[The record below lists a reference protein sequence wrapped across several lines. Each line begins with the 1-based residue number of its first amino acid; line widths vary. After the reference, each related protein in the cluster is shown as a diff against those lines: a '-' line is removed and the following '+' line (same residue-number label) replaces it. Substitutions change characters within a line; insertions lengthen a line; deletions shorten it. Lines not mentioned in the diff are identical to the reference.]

1 MRNRVSAQ
9 QARERKKRY
18 INDLEQQLQ
27 DKESELS
34 AVKTKMQ
41 DVTSDNMTLR
51 RLITTM
57 RGANTL
63 PAHPANSSCM
73 PGQAP
78 PASPNRTRRVS
89 NTYVEE
95 DQQAHKWHVS
105 EVCCL
110 SHPSIPVHDVCMVAV
125 LAAPASVGK
134 FSTSF
139 VPVIIICMFG
149 SRLMEALRCAL
160 SPGKCLIRLEFRSDS
175 DAVQVPQDE

>member
-1 MRNRVSAQ
+1 MPYLVHSCENYMPNKSKCSFRLLRNRVSAQ

-18 INDLEQQLQ
+18 IHDLERQLE

-34 AVKTKMQ
+34 AVKAKMQ

-73 PGQAP
+73 PGQA
-78 PASPNRTRRVS
+78 SPNRTRRVS
-89 NTYVEE
+89 NTYGENVQ

-105 EVCCL
+105 EVC
-110 SHPSIPVHDVCMVAV
+110 SPFHDQF
-125 LAAPASVGK
+125 L
-134 FSTSF
+134 
-139 VPVIIICMFG
+139 
-149 SRLMEALRCAL
+149 RLLYGCCPCCNHLCPR
-160 SPGKCLIRLEFRSDS
+160 
-175 DAVQVPQDE
+175 V